1 MLTHLIIDNKFL
13 LADWRFIT
21 KYLVL
26 EMYLRLLISV
36 CFTLHF
42 GVFVFFCDYV
52 LCLMDI
58 LNASYIFY
66 FFVNIV
72 NKSPSSGQRFLTKI
86 NWRNGSM
93 TANRCLFKTRIY
105 WWMCLVFVLLY
116 YLYFSAKQKTNLTF
130 IRLFRSYV

>member
-42 GVFVFFCDYV
+42 GVFVFFLWLRFVFNGHTKCV
-52 LCLMDI
+52 LHFL
-58 LNASYIFY
+58 